1 MSWICIKDFPED
13 LFIVKED
20 AWKAGKIFNRWTI
33 TLEGLSLRKNFNLNE
48 YIIPISELRQKQMIK
63 L

>member
-33 TLEGLSLRKNFNLNE
+33 TLENIQDLWDYF
-48 YIIPISELRQKQMIK
+48 QKKILLK
-63 L
+63 